1 MPAKNP
7 SGGGGM
13 GRGGS
18 GGGGGGGKPSKPIN
32 PKPVKLKTVTDIKT
46 RKALTPAQI
55 KARNLK
61 IRVNKIKNSEAA
73 EDLKNKNLNNF
84 NKRFDRKPRPS
95 VTKKNNSPF
104 GPVAAGIVKPTPRGK
119 GPRGR

>member
-1 MPAKNP
+1 MAAKNP
-7 SGGGGM
+7 GGGGM
-13 GRGGS
+13 GRGSS
-18 GGGGGGGKPSKPIN
+18 GNAGGGGGKPTKP
-32 PKPVKLKTVTDIKT
+32 KTVTDIKT
-46 RKALTPAQI
+46 KKALTPAQI

-61 IRVNKIKNSEAA
+61 IRVNKIKKSEAA

-84 NKRFDRKPRPS
+84 NKRFDRKPRPP

-104 GPVAAGIVKPTPRGK
+104 GPVAAGIVKPTPKGK